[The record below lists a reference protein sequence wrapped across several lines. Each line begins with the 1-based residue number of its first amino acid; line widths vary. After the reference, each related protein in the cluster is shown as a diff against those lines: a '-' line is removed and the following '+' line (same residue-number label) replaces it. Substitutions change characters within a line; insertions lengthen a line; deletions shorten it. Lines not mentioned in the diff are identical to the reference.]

1 MKRLALILVTGLA
14 VFFGGGLTASAA
26 DFPTVPRVTA
36 AVAAWKTEPV
46 YVDPLYAEYV
56 GTQDQQMAE
65 RIATAPAPVFVAVL
79 PTGTWFQEK
88 DDTERLAGWLAV
100 TNGKPGIYVV
110 MDGTATTGVAHLVGA
125 RAPFDTF
132 ASSKTAL
139 TDQLSQYLEHLQLSD
154 RVKVKPAR
162 TAELPTAPERTY
174 ERERFTV
181 GKAIGNGIG
190 GMTIGLMGG
199 ALLAGIVL
207 GLAALV
213 ASRRGG
219 QQ

>member
-1 MKRLALILVTGLA
+1 MKRLVLILLTGLV
-14 VFFGGGLTASAA
+14 VFLGGGLTASAA
-26 DFPTVPRVTA
+26 DFPTDPRVTA
-36 AVAAWKTEPV
+36 AVAAWKTKPV

-56 GTQDQQMAE
+56 GTQDQQLAE

-110 MDGTATTGVAHLVGA
+110 MDGTTTTGAVHLFGA
-125 RAPFDTF
+125 RAPYDTY
-132 ASSKTAL
+132 ASSKTGVA
-139 TDQLSQYLEHLQLSD
+139 DQLSQYLEGVKLSD
-154 RVKVKPAR
+154 RVDIEPAR
-162 TAELPTAPERTY
+162 TAELPPEPEHTY

-181 GKAIGNGIG
+181 GKAIGNGVG